1 MKYIIGIFWKYRWS
15 LTLIYFLIVVCELL
29 YLFLWQILGLA
40 IDGLLVGDY
49 FYLVILLLVNFFG
62 NLLHYRRM
70 IYDTR
75 VYMRINNDIVYSY
88 LGGCK
93 LDVSAKSARTEMASN
108 VVNFFENDVTY
119 YIGSF
124 IHIFGSL
131 YFIFY
136 LKYEVGLIVICSIVF
151 IGFIVYKFYSKI
163 GQITLLIHNHM
174 EGKVKV
180 LEFGGDMGI
189 RNFYERRKFLLEK
202 NSEIQAKHWFS
213 LNMVRLLFLLGCI
226 VVFTN
231 GNYGLTQGQTISM
244 YMYINQFLISLMVIP
259 IAVETFMR
267 IKDVIKRL
275 GKF

>member
-1 MKYIIGIFWKYRWS
+1 MKYLYKIFWEYRWS
-15 LTLIYFLIVVCELL
+15 LLLIYFLIVVYELL
-29 YLFLWQILGLA
+29 YLFVWQILGFA

-49 FYLVILLLVNFFG
+49 FYLVVLLLVNFFG
-62 NLLHYRRM
+62 SLLNYRRM
-70 IYDTR
+70 IYDTK

-88 LGGCK
+88 LDKCE
-93 LDVSAKSARTEMASN
+93 LDVSAKSARTEMANN
-108 VVNFFENDVTY
+108 VVNFFEYDITY
-119 YIGSF
+119 YISCF

-136 LKYEVGLIVICSIVF
+136 LKYEVGIVVMFSVMF
-151 IGFIVYKFYSKI
+151 IALIVYKFYSKI

-180 LEFGGDMGI
+180 LDVGDFVSI
-189 RNFYERRKFLLEK
+189 KNFYERRKFLVEK

-213 LNMVRLLFLLGCI
+213 LNMVRLIFLLGCV
-226 VVFTN
+226 VVFTW

-244 YMYINQFLISLMVIP
+244 YMYINEFLISLMVIP

-275 GKF
+275 V

>member
-1 MKYIIGIFWKYRWS
+1 MKFLYKIFWECKWS
-15 LTLIYFLIVVCELL
+15 LLLIYSLIVVCELT

-49 FYLVILLLVNFFG
+49 FYLVILLLVNLFG

-88 LGGCK
+88 LGRCE
-93 LDVSAKSARTEMASN
+93 LDVSSKTARTEMANN

-131 YFIFY
+131 YFILY
-136 LKYEVGLIVICSIVF
+136 LKYQVGLVLLCSVFF
-151 IGFIVYKFYSKI
+151 IGFVVYKFYSKI

-174 EGKVKV
+174 ENKVKV
-180 LEFGGDMGI
+180 LEVGGDIGI
-189 RNFYERRKFLLEK
+189 RNFYERRKFLVEK

-213 LNMVRLLFLLGCI
+213 LNIVRLLFLLGC
-226 VVFTN
+226 VVMFIK

-275 GKF
+275 V

>member
-1 MKYIIGIFWKYRWS
+1 
-15 LTLIYFLIVVCELL
+15 
-29 YLFLWQILGLA
+29 
-40 IDGLLVGDY
+40 
-49 FYLVILLLVNFFG
+49 
-62 NLLHYRRM
+62 
-70 IYDTR
+70 
-75 VYMRINNDIVYSY
+75 
-88 LGGCK
+88 
-93 LDVSAKSARTEMASN
+93 
-108 VVNFFENDVTY
+108 
-119 YIGSF
+119 
-124 IHIFGSL
+124 
-131 YFIFY
+131 
-136 LKYEVGLIVICSIVF
+136 
-151 IGFIVYKFYSKI
+151 
-163 GQITLLIHNHM
+163 M

-180 LEFGGDMGI
+180 LEFGGDIGI